1 MVPAPITTASAH
13 ARNRAIRNRSASN
26 LPLITEP
33 AEKPDPRPPRRPRT
47 RRSSSRQRGQRTRAG
62 SRAGRDPQ
70 AAGMWAGLSRKGPRR
85 APAPL
90 SVVVLDERGLEEL
103 GPELRIR
110 FVVSP
115 PERGPCPRVAL
126 AHASHLRAQVH
137 RVEVHRNTVRLKDTH
152 ELVSDLDTDALLD
165 GETPCEYP
173 HQPGQLGDP
182 DDLFVGDVS
191 DVRMPVK
198 RQCVMLAE

>member
-1 MVPAPITTASAH
+1 
-13 ARNRAIRNRSASN
+13 
-26 LPLITEP
+26 
-33 AEKPDPRPPRRPRT
+33 
-47 RRSSSRQRGQRTRAG
+47 
-62 SRAGRDPQ
+62 
-70 AAGMWAGLSRKGPRR
+70 MWAGLSRKGPRR

-90 SVVVLDERGLEEL
+90 SVVVLDDRGLEEL

-182 DDLFVGDVS
+182 RSEEHTSELQSRFDLVC
-191 DVRMPVK
+191 RLLLEKKKIK
-198 RQCVMLAE
+198 RKIAVYESAKKLNIYKTIPL